1 MSARAAGSTWQ
12 TAVVPSRA
20 ARYMYVAVGMFFVG
34 LGALGVVLPVVPTTP
49 FLLISLWAFARSSH
63 RLEAWLLAHRL
74 FGPRLVEWRKHR
86 VIPWSVKLTAWGSM
100 LGSLTLMIITGTSL
114 VAIIGAG
121 SVMAIGAT
129 YVASKP
135 SRPPSVPLSPE
146 RVEGGP

>member
-1 MSARAAGSTWQ
+1 M
-12 TAVVPSRA
+12 PSRVT
-20 ARYMYVAVGMFFVG
+20 RYVYVAIGLLFVG
-34 LGALGVVLPVVPTTP
+34 LGALGVVLPVVLTTP
-49 FLLISLWAFARSSH
+49 FLLISLWAFARSSQ

-74 FGPRLVEWRKHR
+74 FGPRLVEWKKHR

-100 LGSLTLMIITGTSL
+100 IASLTLMIVTGRSPI
-114 VAIIGAG
+114 AIIGAA

-135 SRPPSVPLSPE
+135 SKPPPESVPLSPE